1 MPDKKSSVN
10 LLNSIA
16 DIMEFKSENP
26 FKIGAFRNGAI
37 VISRLEGDFQN
48 IIEEKK
54 LNEIK
59 GIGKGLQAVIYEY
72 FEKGESELLNSL
84 KKEIP
89 EGIEELLKI
98 RGLGAKKIKHLYD
111 KLEITNIGE
120 LEQACKENRIRLLK
134 GFGETTQKKILEEI
148 NKLKIYSKFVR
159 LNVGNKLAEEI
170 LNKLR
175 NLNSV
180 QKVEL
185 SGELRRGAEVVSA
198 IDFVANISDEAEFFV
213 ELKEVF
219 SYKTD
224 LNKILL
230 DVEYAIPVTVHFVKT
245 ESEFASVLLTT
256 TGSDYFLSQL
266 NLVENNFE
274 GETEEE
280 IFESVNHEYVIPEM
294 REKEYFEAEVS
305 FRENSNLTLKEFKGM
320 LHFHTDYSDGR
331 NTFSEMISAAKEF
344 GYSFAVVCDHSKT
357 AFYANG
363 LTEERVIQ
371 QKEDAQKISE
381 ELNFPILQGIE
392 SDILQNGELDFST
405 DFLNNF
411 NFIVASVHS
420 RFNMLEAEMTRRI
433 IKAIE
438 NEHTDVLGHPSGR
451 LLLAREPYKFE
462 IKKII
467 DACAANRVAIE
478 LNSNPQRLDIDWR
491 MIYYAREKGCLFSI
505 NQDAHSIDELDL
517 LRYGIKMGR
526 KGGLQKEE
534 VINCFEFDKFKKF
547 LKRKITNRLVK

>member
-59 GIGKGLQAVIYEY
+59 GIGKGLQTVLYEY

-98 RGLGAKKIKHLYD
+98 RGLGAKKIKQLYD

-120 LEQACKENRIRLLK
+120 LEQACKENRIMLLK

-198 IDFVANISDEAEFFV
+198 IDFVANIRDEAEFFI

-462 IKKII
+462 IEKII

>member
-1 MPDKKSSVN
+1 M
-10 LLNSIA
+10 
-16 DIMEFKSENP
+16 
-26 FKIGAFRNGAI
+26 
-37 VISRLEGDFQN
+37 
-48 IIEEKK
+48 
-54 LNEIK
+54 
-59 GIGKGLQAVIYEY
+59 
-72 FEKGESELLNSL
+72 
-84 KKEIP
+84 
-89 EGIEELLKI
+89 
-98 RGLGAKKIKHLYD
+98 
-111 KLEITNIGE
+111 
-120 LEQACKENRIRLLK
+120 
-134 GFGETTQKKILEEI
+134 
-148 NKLKIYSKFVR
+148 
-159 LNVGNKLAEEI
+159 GNKLAEEI

-198 IDFVANISDEAEFFV
+198 IDFVANIRDEAEFFI

-462 IKKII
+462 IEKII

>member
-98 RGLGAKKIKHLYD
+98 RGLGAKKIKQLYD

-120 LEQACKENRIRLLK
+120 LEQACKENRIMLLK

-198 IDFVANISDEAEFFV
+198 IDFVANIRDEAEFFI

-462 IKKII
+462 IEKII

>member
-59 GIGKGLQAVIYEY
+59 GIGKGLQTVLYEY

-98 RGLGAKKIKHLYD
+98 RGLGAKKIKQLYD

-120 LEQACKENRIRLLK
+120 LEQACKENRIMLLK

-198 IDFVANISDEAEFFV
+198 IDFVANIRDEAEFFI

-420 RFNMLEAEMTRRI
+420 RFNMLEAEMTKRI

-438 NEHTDVLGHPSGR
+438 NEHTDVLGHPLGR

-462 IKKII
+462 IEKII

>member
-266 NLVENNFE
+266 NLVKNNFE

-344 GYSFAVVCDHSKT
+344 GYSYAVVCDHSKA

-371 QKEDAQKISE
+371 QKEEVQKISK

-438 NEHTDVLGHPSGR
+438 NKHTDVLGHPSGR

-478 LNSNPQRLDIDWR
+478 LNSNPQRLDLDWR

-517 LRYGIKMGR
+517 LQYGIKMGR
-526 KGGLQKEE
+526 KGGLQNEE

-547 LKRKITNRLVK
+547 LRRKITNRLIK

>member
-59 GIGKGLQAVIYEY
+59 GIGKGLQTVLYEY
-72 FEKGESELLNSL
+72 FEKGESELLNSI

-98 RGLGAKKIKHLYD
+98 RGLGAKKIKQLYD

-120 LEQACKENRIRLLK
+120 LEQACKENRIMLLK

-198 IDFVANISDEAEFFV
+198 IDFVANIRDEAEFFI

-420 RFNMLEAEMTRRI
+420 RFNMLEAEMTKRI

-438 NEHTDVLGHPSGR
+438 NEHTDVLGHPLGR

-462 IKKII
+462 IEKII

>member
-59 GIGKGLQAVIYEY
+59 GIGKGLQTVLYEY

-98 RGLGAKKIKHLYD
+98 RGLGAKKIKQLYD

-120 LEQACKENRIRLLK
+120 LEQACKENRIMLLK

-462 IKKII
+462 IEKII

>member
-59 GIGKGLQAVIYEY
+59 GIGKGLQTVLYEY

-98 RGLGAKKIKHLYD
+98 RGLGAKKIKQLYD

-120 LEQACKENRIRLLK
+120 LEQACKENRIMLLK

-198 IDFVANISDEAEFFV
+198 IDFVANIRDEAEFFI

-371 QKEDAQKISE
+371 QKEDVQKISK

-462 IKKII
+462 IEKII

>member
-266 NLVENNFE
+266 NLVKNNFE

-280 IFESVNHEYVIPEM
+280 IFESVNQEYVIPEM

-462 IKKII
+462 IEKII

>member
-59 GIGKGLQAVIYEY
+59 GIGKGLQTVLYEY

-98 RGLGAKKIKHLYD
+98 RGLGAKKIKQLYD

-120 LEQACKENRIRLLK
+120 LEQACKENRIMLLK

-198 IDFVANISDEAEFFV
+198 IDFVANIRDEAEFFI

-420 RFNMLEAEMTRRI
+420 RFNMLEAEMTKRI

-451 LLLAREPYKFE
+451 LLLASEPYKFE
-462 IKKII
+462 IEKII

>member
-16 DIMEFKSENP
+16 DIMEFKSDNP

-98 RGLGAKKIKHLYD
+98 RGLGAKKIKQLYD
-111 KLEITNIGE
+111 KLEIANIGE
-120 LEQACKENRIRLLK
+120 LEQACKENRIMLLK

-175 NLNSV
+175 NLNSI

-198 IDFVANISDEAEFFV
+198 IDYVSLISDEAKFFV
-213 ELKEVF
+213 ELKKVF

-245 ESEFASVLLTT
+245 ESEFASVLLRT

-266 NLVENNFE
+266 NLIENNFE

-280 IFESVNHEYVIPEM
+280 IFESINHEYVIPEM
-294 REKEYFEAEVS
+294 REKEYFEADVS
-305 FRENSNLTLKEFKGM
+305 FRENSNLTVKEFKGM
-320 LHFHTDYSDGR
+320 LHFHTDYSDGK

-371 QKEDAQKISE
+371 QKEDVQKISE
-381 ELNFPILQGIE
+381 GLNFPVLQGIE

-420 RFNMLEAEMTRRI
+420 RFNMLEAEMTKRI

-517 LRYGIKMGR
+517 LQYGIKMGR

>member
-462 IKKII
+462 IEKII

-526 KGGLQKEE
+526 KGGLQNEE

>member
-266 NLVENNFE
+266 NLVKNNFE

-344 GYSFAVVCDHSKT
+344 GYSYAVVCDHSKA

-371 QKEDAQKISE
+371 QKEDVQKISK

-462 IKKII
+462 IEKII

-517 LRYGIKMGR
+517 LQYGIKMGR
-526 KGGLQKEE
+526 KGGLQNEE

-547 LKRKITNRLVK
+547 LRRKITNRLIK